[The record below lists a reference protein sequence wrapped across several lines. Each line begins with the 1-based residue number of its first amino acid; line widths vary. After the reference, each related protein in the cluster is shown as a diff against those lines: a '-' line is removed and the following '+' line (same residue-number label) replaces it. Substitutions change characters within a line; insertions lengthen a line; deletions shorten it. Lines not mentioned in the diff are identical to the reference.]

1 MNERRVTLA
10 AVARA
15 AGVHVTTV
23 SLALRNHPRLPEH
36 TRQRIQR
43 LANEL
48 GYAPDPVLRAL
59 VSYRGRVMERRNP
72 PTLAYVTN
80 WNTRWGWRHTTAHPD
95 FYAGAEEKSRE
106 LGFRLEHFW
115 LREPGLTAGRM
126 SRILEARGIGGIV
139 LASHVREID
148 DELQFD
154 WSRFSAVK
162 IDYFPHQPQLPNV
175 TNNQLHVIRL
185 AMEQVRKAGYNRVAF
200 VMDEGW
206 DITVDRLWSVGFLW
220 SQQDLPSRQRLPIY
234 LFPNKV
240 PLAKW
245 LHEHRPEVVISK
257 AEFVQPAFDQLGW
270 ETPRDVAFVDIF
282 LEDFSGQRAGV
293 RQNHREVGALAVEI
307 LAGRLQHNVRGVP
320 AVPTTTF
327 VDGTWFDG
335 ESLPRRSPE
344 VSRAAAAG

>member
-1 MNERRVTLA
+1 MA

-23 SLALRNHPRLPEH
+23 SLALRNHPRLPEA
-36 TRQRIQR
+36 TRLR
-43 LANEL
+43 LQQLAAKL

-80 WNTRWGWRHTTAHPD
+80 WNTRWGWKQVTAHPD
-95 FYAGAEEKSRE
+95 FFAGAEEKAKE

-154 WSRFSAVK
+154 WTRFSAVK
-162 IDYFPHQPQLPNV
+162 IDYFPHQPHLPNV
-175 TNNQLHVIRL
+175 TNNQLHIIRL
-185 AMEQVRKAGYNRVAF
+185 AMERVLAAGHRRIAF

-220 SQQDLPSRQRLPIY
+220 SQQDLPVRQRLPIY
-234 LFPNKV
+234 LIPHRT
-240 PLAKW
+240 PLEDW
-245 LHEHRPEVVISK
+245 LQQHRPEVVISK
-257 AEFVQPAFDQLGW
+257 AEFVMPAFQRLGW
-270 ETPRDVAFVDIF
+270 QVPRDVAFADLF
-282 LEDFSGQRAGV
+282 LEDFSGQVAGV

-307 LAGRLQHNVRGVP
+307 LAGRLQHNIRGVP

-327 VDGTWFDG
+327 VDGTWFEG
-335 ESLPRRSPE
+335 ASLPPRVLAESE
-344 VSRAAAAG
+344 A